1 MPLLEKYYPGRYTG
15 MKVDD
20 FLKLHDKKKVSDVYY
35 FEVGAFST
43 KFTPEL
49 IDKWAKELGVE
60 SQSKILIP
68 TEMVTDMGELK
79 ANLSEEEFEKV
90 KKNMK
95 GKYTEVKKPLSVGYV
110 TLLQLYHIPIYSNKS
125 TSSMF
130 GQDVNEYKDS
140 PIMGRG
146 GYREKGQVIGE
157 MELAAYLSRGAKPFI
172 EASRGDTARQENQ
185 LFLNNL
191 LGLGLTVVDEKG
203 YKQGGSSLKERLGDM
218 KVKFRIK
225 NQK

>member
-1 MPLLEKYYPGRYTG
+1 
-15 MKVDD
+15 
-20 FLKLHDKKKVSDVYY
+20 
-35 FEVGAFST
+35 
-43 KFTPEL
+43 
-49 IDKWAKELGVE
+49 
-60 SQSKILIP
+60 
-68 TEMVTDMGELK
+68 
-79 ANLSEEEFEKV
+79 
-90 KKNMK
+90 MK

-130 GQDVNEYKDS
+130 GDDVNEHKDS

-146 GYREKGQVIGE
+146 GYREKGQVIEE
-157 MELAAYLSRGAKPFI
+157 MALSAYLSRGAKEFI
-172 EASRGDTARQENQ
+172 DSSREGISRQENQ
-185 LFLNNL
+185 NFLNNL